1 MVADRIIS
9 GRQPPGAARWR
20 RAGSLAA
27 AWVTAVCHATAA
39 HAASVT
45 VTDDLGATVT
55 LPAPARRIVSLAPHL
70 TELLFAA
77 GAGEYVVGTDDASD
91 FPVAARRLPR
101 VGSSSALDHERLVA
115 LRPDLV
121 VAWGS
126 GNPPRLLAHLQRLGV
141 PVFRVEARRFDD
153 VAASLRKLGQLAGTT
168 PQAQARAEAFDN
180 EVQALRTR
188 YAGRTPLRTFHAI
201 WMQPLMT
208 INGEHLISQ
217 ALELC
222 GARNVFAGARAL
234 TPQVGAEDVLAADP
248 DVVTMSTPAE
258 GAAPAELPRSLQGL
272 RAVRD
277 GAVVAVNPDTLHR
290 ASDRIVH
297 GARELCEKLDTVRQ
311 RRR

>member
-1 MVADRIIS
+1 M
-9 GRQPPGAARWR
+9 AAEHFASWWEWPRPAR
-20 RAGSLAA
+20 RCRAALLAA
-27 AWVTAVCHATAA
+27 TLAWMCVPAA
-39 HAASVT
+39 HAAAVT
-45 VTDDLGATVT
+45 LTDDLGAAVT

-77 GAGEYVVGTDDASD
+77 GAGERVVGVDEASD
-91 FPVAARRLPR
+91 FPAAARALPR
-101 VGSSSALDHERLVA
+101 VGSSSALDHERVLA

-141 PVFRVEARRFDD
+141 PVFRIEARRFDD
-153 VAASLRKLGQLAGTT
+153 VVAALRKLGQLAGTAA
-168 PQAQARAEAFDN
+168 QAQLRAKAFDD
-180 EVQALRTR
+180 EVQALRAS
-188 YAGRTPLRTFHAI
+188 YAARAPLRTFHAI

-222 GARNVFAGARAL
+222 GASNVFAGARAL

-248 DVVTMSTPAE
+248 DVVTMSTPGD
-258 GAAPAELPRSLQGL
+258 GAAPAQLPRSLQGL

-277 GAVVAVNPDTLHR
+277 AAVVAVNPDTLHR
-290 ASDRIVH
+290 ASDRIVQ